1 MHGRRINNSNFI
13 FFYRCFKSYVTSV
26 LSMMRKMIMLVIF
39 FAILLGVIIIYNMGI
54 LSYSEKQYQFATLKV
69 LGFTD
74 KKIKHVFIEQNIWMY
89 Q

>member
-1 MHGRRINNSNFI
+1 M
-13 FFYRCFKSYVTSV
+13 

-74 KKIKHVFIEQNIWMY
+74 KEIKHVFIE
-89 Q
+89 